1 MSGEVISARVRH
13 KGMTKSEWESS
24 DIILPEGELVYET
37 DTRHSK
43 FGDGKSQYKDLT
55 YQDGPKGKKGD
66 KGDSITITGQEK
78 TEDGVQVTF
87 SDKTQ
92 IVIPKGERGLVGEKG
107 QQGVSVQ
114 SASVDSEG
122 YLTVL
127 LDNGQS
133 FKSDSSLK
141 GPIGDTGLQGKT
153 GGTGPRGPAGKP
165 GTTDYNQLQNK
176 PNLDAFAQKKET
188 NSKIAEL
195 ESIKADKETVYT
207 KAESKQELDKKLN
220 LKGGV
225 MTGQL
230 KFKPAAT
237 VAYSSSTGGA
247 VNIDL
252 SSSRGAGVV
261 VYSNNDTSDGP
272 LMSLRTGKETFNQS
286 ALFVDYKGTTNAVN
300 IAMRQPTTPNF
311 SSALNITS
319 GNENGSAMQIRGS
332 EEALGTL
339 KITHENPSIKA
350 DYDKNAA
357 ALSIDIV
364 KKTNGAGTAAQGIY
378 INSTSGTTGKLLRIR
393 NLGDDKF
400 YVKPDGGFYAK
411 KTSQID
417 GNLKLKNPTADDH
430 AATKKYVDE
439 KIAELKKLIQK
450 TD

>member
-1 MSGEVISARVRH
+1 MSENIPLRVQFKR
-13 KGMTKSEWESS
+13 MTASEWARSDVVLLESE
-24 DIILPEGELVYET
+24 IGFET
-37 DTRHSK
+37 DTGFVRA
-43 FGDGKSQYKDLT
+43 GDGHNR
-55 YQDGPKGKKGD
+55 
-66 KGDSITITGQEK
+66 
-78 TEDGVQVTF
+78 F
-87 SDKTQ
+87 S
-92 IVIPKGERGLVGEKG
+92 EL
-107 QQGVSVQ
+107 
-114 SASVDSEG
+114 G
-122 YLTVL
+122 YISPL
-127 LDNGQS
+127 
-133 FKSDSSLK
+133 
-141 GPIGDTGLQGKT
+141 
-153 GGTGPRGPAGKP
+153 
-165 GTTDYNQLQNK
+165 DYNLLTNK
-176 PNLDAFAQKKET
+176 PNIDELATKVETAQK
-188 NSKIAEL
+188 L
-195 ESIKADKETVYT
+195 QQKADKETVYT

-319 GNENGSAMQIRGS
+319 GNENGSAMQIRGV
-332 EEALGTL
+332 EKALGTL

-364 KKTNGAGTAAQGIY
+364 KKQESGGKGTAAQGIY

-393 NLGDDKF
+393 NLNDDKF

-411 KTSQID
+411 ETSQID
-417 GNLKLKNPTADDH
+417 GNLKLKDPIANDH
-430 AATKKYVDE
+430 AATKAYVDGEVE
-439 KIAELKKLIQK
+439 KLKALLTAKQM
-450 TD
+450 

>member
-1 MSGEVISARVRH
+1 
-13 KGMTKSEWESS
+13 SEWARSDVILLESE
-24 DIILPEGELVYET
+24 IGFET
-37 DTRHSK
+37 DTGFARA
-43 FGDGKSQYKDLT
+43 GDGHNR
-55 YQDGPKGKKGD
+55 
-66 KGDSITITGQEK
+66 
-78 TEDGVQVTF
+78 F
-87 SDKTQ
+87 SD
-92 IVIPKGERGLVGEKG
+92 L
-107 QQGVSVQ
+107 
-114 SASVDSEG
+114 G
-122 YLTVL
+122 YISPL
-127 LDNGQS
+127 
-133 FKSDSSLK
+133 
-141 GPIGDTGLQGKT
+141 
-153 GGTGPRGPAGKP
+153 
-165 GTTDYNQLQNK
+165 DYNLLTNK
-176 PNLDAFAQKKET
+176 PNIDGLATKVETAQK
-188 NSKIAEL
+188 L
-195 ESIKADKETVYT
+195 QQKADKETVYT

-252 SSSRGAGVV
+252 SSTRGAGVV
-261 VYSNNDTSDGP
+261 VYSDNDTSDGP

-319 GNENGSAMQIRGS
+319 GNENGSAMQLRGS
-332 EEALGTL
+332 EKALGTL
-339 KITHENPSIKA
+339 KITHENPSIGA

-393 NLGDDKF
+393 NLNDDKF

-411 KTSQID
+411 ETSQID
-417 GNLKLKNPTADDH
+417 GNLKLKDPIANDH
-430 AATKKYVDE
+430 AATKAYVDSE
-439 KIAELKKLIQK
+439 VKKLK
-450 TD
+450 ELLTDKQV

>member
-1 MSGEVISARVRH
+1 MTETIPLRVQFKRMTAKEWARSAVILLE
-13 KGMTKSEWESS
+13 SE
-24 DIILPEGELVYET
+24 IGFET
-37 DTRHSK
+37 DTGFARA
-43 FGDGKSQYKDLT
+43 GDGHNR
-55 YQDGPKGKKGD
+55 
-66 KGDSITITGQEK
+66 
-78 TEDGVQVTF
+78 F
-87 SDKTQ
+87 SD
-92 IVIPKGERGLVGEKG
+92 L
-107 QQGVSVQ
+107 
-114 SASVDSEG
+114 G
-122 YLTVL
+122 YISPL
-127 LDNGQS
+127 
-133 FKSDSSLK
+133 
-141 GPIGDTGLQGKT
+141 
-153 GGTGPRGPAGKP
+153 
-165 GTTDYNQLQNK
+165 DYNLLTNK
-176 PNLDAFAQKKET
+176 PNIDGLATKVETAQK
-188 NSKIAEL
+188 L
-195 ESIKADKETVYT
+195 QQKADKETVYT

-252 SSSRGAGVV
+252 SSTRGAGVV
-261 VYSNNDTSDGP
+261 VYSDNDTSDGP

-319 GNENGSAMQIRGS
+319 GNENGSAMQLRGS
-332 EEALGTL
+332 EKALGTL
-339 KITHENPSIKA
+339 KITHENPSIGA

-364 KKTNGAGTAAQGIY
+364 KKTNGGGTAAQGIY
-378 INSTSGTTGKLLRIR
+378 INSSTGTTGKMLRIR
-393 NLGDDKF
+393 NKNEDKF
-400 YVKPDGGFYAK
+400 YVGPDGGFHSGANS
-411 KTSQID
+411 TVA
-417 GNLKLKNPTADDH
+417 GNLTVNYPTSEKH

>member
-1 MSGEVISARVRH
+1 ILLE
-13 KGMTKSEWESS
+13 SE
-24 DIILPEGELVYET
+24 IGFET
-37 DTRHSK
+37 DTGFARA
-43 FGDGKSQYKDLT
+43 GDGHNR
-55 YQDGPKGKKGD
+55 
-66 KGDSITITGQEK
+66 
-78 TEDGVQVTF
+78 F
-87 SDKTQ
+87 SD
-92 IVIPKGERGLVGEKG
+92 L
-107 QQGVSVQ
+107 
-114 SASVDSEG
+114 G
-122 YLTVL
+122 YISPL
-127 LDNGQS
+127 
-133 FKSDSSLK
+133 
-141 GPIGDTGLQGKT
+141 
-153 GGTGPRGPAGKP
+153 
-165 GTTDYNQLQNK
+165 DYNLLTNK
-176 PNLDAFAQKKET
+176 PNIDGLATKVETAQK
-188 NSKIAEL
+188 L
-195 ESIKADKETVYT
+195 QQKADKETVYT

-252 SSSRGAGVV
+252 SSTRGAGVV
-261 VYSNNDTSDGP
+261 VYSDNDTSDGP

-319 GNENGSAMQIRGS
+319 GNENGSAMQLRGS
-332 EEALGTL
+332 EKALGTL
-339 KITHENPSIKA
+339 KITHENPSIGA

-364 KKTNGAGTAAQGIY
+364 KKTNGGGTAAQGIY
-378 INSTSGTTGKLLRIR
+378 INSSTGTTGKMLRIR
-393 NLGDDKF
+393 NKNEDKF
-400 YVKPDGGFYAK
+400 YVGPDGGFHSGANS
-411 KTSQID
+411 TVA
-417 GNLKLKNPTADDH
+417 GNLTVNYPTSEKH

>member
-1 MSGEVISARVRH
+1 MAENIPLRVQFKRMSADEWARSDVILLE
-13 KGMTKSEWESS
+13 SE
-24 DIILPEGELVYET
+24 IGFET
-37 DTRHSK
+37 DTGFARA
-43 FGDGKSQYKDLT
+43 GDGHNR
-55 YQDGPKGKKGD
+55 
-66 KGDSITITGQEK
+66 
-78 TEDGVQVTF
+78 F
-87 SDKTQ
+87 SD
-92 IVIPKGERGLVGEKG
+92 L
-107 QQGVSVQ
+107 
-114 SASVDSEG
+114 G
-122 YLTVL
+122 YISPL
-127 LDNGQS
+127 
-133 FKSDSSLK
+133 
-141 GPIGDTGLQGKT
+141 
-153 GGTGPRGPAGKP
+153 
-165 GTTDYNQLQNK
+165 DYNLLTNK
-176 PNLDAFAQKKET
+176 PNIDGLATKVETAQK
-188 NSKIAEL
+188 L
-195 ESIKADKETVYT
+195 QQKADKETVYT

-252 SSSRGAGVV
+252 SSTRGAGVV
-261 VYSNNDTSDGP
+261 VYSDNDTSDGP

-319 GNENGSAMQIRGS
+319 GNENGSAMQLRGS
-332 EEALGTL
+332 EKALGTL
-339 KITHENPSIKA
+339 KITHENPSIGA

-393 NLGDDKF
+393 NKNEDKF
-400 YVKPDGGFYAK
+400 YVGPDGGFHSGANS
-411 KTSQID
+411 TVA
-417 GNLKLKNPTADDH
+417 GNLTVNYPTSEKH

-439 KIAELKKLIQK
+439 KFDELKKLIQK
-450 TD
+450 K

>member
-1 MSGEVISARVRH
+1 MSENIPLRVQFKR
-13 KGMTKSEWESS
+13 MTASEWARSDVILLESE
-24 DIILPEGELVYET
+24 IGFET
-37 DTRHSK
+37 DTGFVRAA
-43 FGDGKSQYKDLT
+43 DGHNR
-55 YQDGPKGKKGD
+55 
-66 KGDSITITGQEK
+66 
-78 TEDGVQVTF
+78 F
-87 SDKTQ
+87 S
-92 IVIPKGERGLVGEKG
+92 EL
-107 QQGVSVQ
+107 
-114 SASVDSEG
+114 G
-122 YLTVL
+122 YISPL
-127 LDNGQS
+127 
-133 FKSDSSLK
+133 
-141 GPIGDTGLQGKT
+141 
-153 GGTGPRGPAGKP
+153 
-165 GTTDYNQLQNK
+165 DYNLLTNK
-176 PNLDAFAQKKET
+176 PNIDELATKVETAQK
-188 NSKIAEL
+188 L
-195 ESIKADKETVYT
+195 QQKADKETVYT

-319 GNENGSAMQIRGS
+319 GNENGSAMQIRGV
-332 EEALGTL
+332 EKALGTL

-364 KKTNGAGTAAQGIY
+364 KKQESGGKGTAAQGIY

-393 NLGDDKF
+393 NLNDDKF

-411 KTSQID
+411 ETSQID
-417 GNLKLKNPTADDH
+417 GNLKLKDPIANDH
-430 AATKKYVDE
+430 AATKAYVDGEVE
-439 KIAELKKLIQK
+439 KLKALLTAKQM
-450 TD
+450 

>member
-1 MSGEVISARVRH
+1 MSENIPLRVQFKRMKAAEWARSDVILLE
-13 KGMTKSEWESS
+13 SE
-24 DIILPEGELVYET
+24 IGFET
-37 DTRHSK
+37 DTGFARA
-43 FGDGKSQYKDLT
+43 GDGHNR
-55 YQDGPKGKKGD
+55 
-66 KGDSITITGQEK
+66 
-78 TEDGVQVTF
+78 F
-87 SDKTQ
+87 SD
-92 IVIPKGERGLVGEKG
+92 L
-107 QQGVSVQ
+107 
-114 SASVDSEG
+114 G
-122 YLTVL
+122 YISPL
-127 LDNGQS
+127 
-133 FKSDSSLK
+133 
-141 GPIGDTGLQGKT
+141 
-153 GGTGPRGPAGKP
+153 
-165 GTTDYNQLQNK
+165 DYNLLTNK
-176 PNLDAFAQKKET
+176 PNIDGLATKVETAQK
-188 NSKIAEL
+188 L
-195 ESIKADKETVYT
+195 QQKADKETVYT

-261 VYSNNDTSDGP
+261 VYSDNDTSDGP

-319 GNENGSAMQIRGS
+319 GNENGSAMQLRGS
-332 EEALGTL
+332 EKALGTL
-339 KITHENPSIKA
+339 KITHENPSIGA

-393 NLGDDKF
+393 NLSDDKF
-400 YVKPDGGFYAK
+400 YVKHDGGFYAK

-430 AATKKYVDE
+430 AATKAYVDSE
-439 KIAELKKLIQK
+439 VKKLKALLMDKQV
-450 TD
+450 